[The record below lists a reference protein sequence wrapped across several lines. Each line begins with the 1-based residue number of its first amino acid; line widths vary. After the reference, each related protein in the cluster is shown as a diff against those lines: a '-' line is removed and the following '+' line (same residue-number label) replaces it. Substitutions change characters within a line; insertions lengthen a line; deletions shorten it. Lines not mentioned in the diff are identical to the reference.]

1 MTGCYFALKRF
12 AVHDGPGIRTTLFL
26 KGCPLS
32 CLWCHNPEGKS
43 FKPQIAFYKHKCTN
57 CLRCANVCKN
67 NVHDFDNEHLVT
79 KDNCAFC
86 SACAT
91 VCFNNAIEVFGKTV
105 SVDEA
110 LKMVLEDRLFYE
122 TSSGGVTVSGGEPLM
137 QADFVKALLKN
148 LKEQNIHTAVD
159 TCGYAPQEA
168 FNSVLPYTDLFLYD
182 IKAFKEET
190 HVKLTGKSNKLIWD
204 NLEYVTKNG
213 KQVIIRF
220 PFVPGYNDSEAEEI
234 AKKLTEFNNILSV
247 DILPYHNFSSSK
259 YDALGLE
266 DTMPRIPMPT
276 KEETEKIK
284 AIFKKQGLKVN
295 D

>member
-67 NVHDFDNEHLVT
+67 NVHNFDNEHLVT
-79 KDNCAFC
+79 RDNCAFC
-86 SACAT
+86 SDCADA
-91 VCFNNAIEVFGKTV
+91 CFNDAIEVFGKTV

-137 QADFVKALLKN
+137 QAEFLKALLKN

>member
-190 HVKLTGKSNKLIWD
+190 HVKFTGKSNKLIWD